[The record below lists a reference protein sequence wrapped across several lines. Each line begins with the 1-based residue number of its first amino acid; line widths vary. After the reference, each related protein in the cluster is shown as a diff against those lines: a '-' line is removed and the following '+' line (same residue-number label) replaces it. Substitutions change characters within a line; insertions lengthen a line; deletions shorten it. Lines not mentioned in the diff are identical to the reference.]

1 MLFIVKSYIKF
12 LTKAEIYDSI
22 TKQFREDRYT
32 TFNKAILYNARQST
46 GLVEL
51 SAKSVTSA
59 DYLMEQIVN
68 SPNEVLLSRSEKDWT
83 LNNFRD
89 YVISQSEPLFSSE
102 YIDRQDDYFIDKVIN
117 TNIIDEQKSWEQ
129 LESFRDKYLIIRFIF
144 DTFDNIK
151 LLFNFSS
158 ESNRASQR

>member
-1 MLFIVKSYIKF
+1 
-12 LTKAEIYDSI
+12 
-22 TKQFREDRYT
+22 
-32 TFNKAILYNARQST
+32 
-46 GLVEL
+46 
-51 SAKSVTSA
+51 
-59 DYLMEQIVN
+59 MEQIN
-68 SPNEVLLSRSEKDWT
+68 NTPNEALLSRGEKDWT

-89 YVISQSEPLFSSE
+89 YVISQSEPLFSSD
-102 YIDRQDDYFIDKVIN
+102 YSDRQDDYFIDKVIN

-158 ESNRASQR
+158 ESDRVSQR